1 MANLELVRSYTIDN
15 TQTSAWNLGTT
26 SDKLFTTA
34 YSKFLITLKMDGS
47 TTNSETIQTRL
58 IDSGGNVIS
67 DSEYDNASFQ
77 MFAHAT
83 DAQDNGE
90 NESSIQDIF
99 GTYDQLPEGLGASVY
114 IFNPA
119 DTSSYTFLQ
128 GASVSAF
135 NGNIKTTKSISV
147 HKVAEEII
155 GIQFFITNT
164 DYFLNAKASVYGVRS

>member
-1 MANLELVRSYTIDN
+1 MTNLQFVESYTIDS
-15 TQTSAWNLGTT
+15 TASSAWNLGTT
-26 SDKLFTTA
+26 SDKLFTTE
-34 YSKFLITLKMDGS
+34 YDKYLITLKMDGS
-47 TTNSETIQTRL
+47 TTNSETIQIRL

-67 DSEYDNASFQ
+67 DSEYDNACFQ

-83 DAQDNGE
+83 DAQDRGQ

-99 GTYDQLPEGLGASVY
+99 GTYDQLPEGLASAVY
-114 IFNPA
+114 IYNPA
-119 DTSSYTFLQ
+119 NSSNFTFLQ

-155 GIQFFITNT
+155 GIQFFVTNT
-164 DYFLNAKASVYGVRS
+164 DYFLNAKASIYGVL

>member
-1 MANLELVRSYTIDN
+1 MTQLQLVESYTIDN

-34 YSKFLITLKMDGS
+34 YDNYLVILKMDGS

-67 DSEYDNASFQ
+67 DSEYDNASWQ

-83 DAQDNGE
+83 DDKDNGQ

-99 GTYDQLPEGLGASVY
+99 GTYDQLAEGLGASVY

-119 DTSSYTFLQ
+119 NSSSYTFLQ

-135 NGNIKTTKSISV
+135 NGNIKTTKSMSV

-164 DYFLNAKASVYGVRS
+164 DYFLNAVASVYGVKS